1 MYMKNKFTYFFL
13 LLMVVTFCNY
23 TKAQTTVWSQNFEGN
38 AWTPTA
44 YVLGTTAGANTT
56 IPDGAPANVP
66 AGGQSIYGFG
76 NTANCLWHRSD
87 YSTGWSTANDVC
99 GGTYS
104 PPAGGTNCGANGTNH
119 SLIFDGYDAANTKV
133 GELVYP
139 AAAPTIDLSPYSCG
153 GATLTFYY
161 VNVDETELIVAFWN
175 GSSWVTAATL
185 FTTANA
191 WTLETVTVPASCLIN
206 GTGVL
211 IEAVSA
217 FNLHPIGI
225 DEIKLTGNSGA
236 VPANDLCANATTI
249 TLTQAATLGNY
260 SGSAVGTNVCA
271 GADQGLSG
279 CFNSNNHNVWYKFVV
294 PVTQSYYVDV
304 VAGTIVDPMISVLS
318 GVCGAFTV
326 EQGCAGDF
334 GSTGQPNGYYSSTY
348 SYAGY
353 CSAPATRTVYVMVDN
368 STAGSS
374 GTFTVNVATLKDD
387 DINQPLIIDACG
399 TTFNSTTIGATNCGD
414 CLAYSVSGS
423 GVYNNLDC
431 NTSTNDPAAAGGNAC
446 GGNCGTAY
454 GGGPGGFGSDVPY
467 SVENDSWYEFCVI
480 QASTVTL
487 TFSPT
492 TSTCK
497 GPSNALQMSIFKGSV
512 GNLSY
517 LNGTVHAGV
526 STSTTYTFALVTND
540 CVFIEVDGLAG
551 TNCDYTLQ
559 AAILPS
565 CVLGVKLGS
574 FTAVND
580 QGRIKLDWTSLQEE
594 NASKYVIERSDNGI
608 DYKPILYKKAKGNS
622 STQTEFSVYDEHPI
636 MGTGNYYRLSEF
648 DLNGTGGVL
657 SQIFISN
664 VAGSPHFKVYPNPS
678 NGKITIDMS
687 NFSAPNVN
695 VEICD
700 VYGRIVW
707 TSNVNLENGNN
718 LQQLDLSMFEGG
730 VYFVKASDGTNFY
743 KQNLIIS
750 KGEK

>member
-44 YVLGTTAGANTT
+44 YIVGTTAGANTT
-56 IPDGAPANVP
+56 ITDGAPANVP
-66 AGGQSIYGFG
+66 AGGQLVYGIG
-76 NTANCLWHRSD
+76 SDNYSLWHRSD
-87 YSTGWSTANDVC
+87 YAGIWSPNDVC
-99 GGTYS
+99 GGTYA
-104 PPAGGTNCGANGTNH
+104 PPSGGTSCGANGTNH
-119 SLIFDGYDAANTKV
+119 SLIFDGYDASNGYV
-133 GELVYP
+133 GEFVYP
-139 AAAPTIDLSPYSCG
+139 AAGPTINLLPYSCG
-153 GATLTFYY
+153 GATITFYY
-161 VNVDETELIVAFWN
+161 VNVDETELLVKFWN
-175 GSSWVTAATL
+175 GGGWVTAATL
-185 FTTANA
+185 FNTANA
-191 WTLETVTVPASCLIN
+191 WTLETITVPASCLIN

-211 IEAVSA
+211 FEAVSA
-217 FNLHPIGI
+217 FGLRPIGV

-249 TLTQAATLGNY
+249 TLTQGATIGNY

-294 PVTQSYYVDV
+294 PIAQSYYVDV
-304 VAGTIVDPMISVLS
+304 VAGTIVDPMISVLT
-318 GVCGAFTV
+318 GGCGAFT
-326 EQGCAGDF
+326 EYGCAGDF
-334 GSTGQPNGYYSSTY
+334 GSTSQPNGYYSSTY
-348 SYAGY
+348 SYAGI
-353 CSAPATRTVYVMVDN
+353 CSPALSSTIYVMVDN

-374 GTFTVNVATLKDD
+374 GTFTVDVATLKDD
-387 DINQPLIIDACG
+387 DINQPLLIDACG
-399 TTFNSTTIGATNCGD
+399 TTFNSTTIGATNCGN
-414 CLAYSVSGS
+414 CLAYGTN
-423 GVYNNLDC
+423 YNNLDC
-431 NTSTNDPAAAGGNAC
+431 NTSTNDPATAGGSAC
-446 GGNCGTAY
+446 GGGCGTAY
-454 GGGPGGFGSDVPY
+454 GGGPGGVGSDVPY

-492 TSTCK
+492 ASTCK
-497 GPSNALQMSIFKGSV
+497 GPSSALQMSIFKGSA

-526 STSTTYTFALVTND
+526 SATTTYTFALVTND

-551 TNCDYTLQ
+551 TNCDYSLQ
-559 AAILPS
+559 AAILPT

-574 FTAVND
+574 FTGDNE
-580 QGRIKLDWTSLQEE
+580 QGRVKLDWTSLQEE

-622 STQTEFSVYDEHPI
+622 DTKTEYSVYDEHPL
-636 MGTGNYYRLSEF
+636 MGGGYYRLSEF

-664 VAGSPHFKVYPNPS
+664 VASFPHFKVYPNPS

-687 NFSAPNVN
+687 NFSTPIVN

-700 VYGRIVW
+700 VYGRVVW
-707 TSNVNLENGNN
+707 ASNVNLENGNG

-750 KGEK
+750 KGER